1 MSVWCG
7 CALVHPFRDS
17 IVPTTP
23 MTQTCRLICYS
34 CSGPELGA
42 LGEPDMWTQL
52 VWFSVMGTEV
62 EDRSLETQSLA
73 VALR

>member
-1 MSVWCG
+1 
-7 CALVHPFRDS
+7 
-17 IVPTTP
+17 